1 MSAREDLGLGHQAH
15 PLLGHRVVDTA
26 TDRTGVL
33 RAIAPEQVTG
43 PGGRSRMVTRAWLA
57 PVDGGREWT
66 APVDR
71 IVEAKR

>member
-1 MSAREDLGLGHQAH
+1 MSAQQDLGLGHQAH
-15 PLLGHRVVDTA
+15 PLLGRLVVDTA

-33 RAIAPEQVTG
+33 RAVAPEQVEG

-57 PVDGGREWT
+57 PEHGGREWT

-71 IVEAKR
+71 ITAANR